1 MKKSVKIAIVCIFVM
16 FLFSSCV
23 DPVYFNENDLI
34 GHWVTPSTN
43 GQGTTGE
50 LHFRYRA
57 DHSGVEWDT
66 SDDVSEDES
75 TMKFTWTVGVAKS
88 DELVHTYHQELGAD
102 IPKYYTLV
110 TLDATKLTYRDNF
123 GKSFSFTRTDD

>member
-1 MKKSVKIAIVCIFVM
+1 MKKSFNSSITCILVM
-16 FLFSSCV
+16 LLFSACV
-23 DPVYFNENDLI
+23 DPVYFDEKDLV
-34 GHWVTPSTN
+34 GHWIAPSTN
-43 GQGTTGE
+43 AQGVAGQ

-75 TMKFTWTVGVAKS
+75 TMKFTWSVGVSKP

-102 IPKYYTLV
+102 IPKYYTLI
-110 TLDATKLTYRDNF
+110 TLDAVKLTYRDNF
-123 GKSFSFTRTDD
+123 GKTFSFTRTGD